1 MGKLPPRDFALLSL
15 KQWGLR
21 EQEHSCS
28 LSSSGALSSGIMVL
42 ALSQAVGPRRRASA
56 PRRRKKILAAMLWCL
71 LNGYDDDDDAYLFQN
86 AYQSYQEEENAS
98 LLRVVSLVELYERAR
113 RDKRW
118 YQLSDLPTRRG
129 CLWARIQSGGRPEAY
144 ANFLGLDINAFELLL
159 TRYEEAYGS
168 QFPRTSARG
177 RKRTFSAVWVQ

>member
-1 MGKLPPRDFALLSL
+1 MRFEPPTLKKYPCFILPNRQTPAPGFVLAL
-15 KQWGLR
+15 
-21 EQEHSCS
+21 
-28 LSSSGALSSGIMVL
+28 MVL

-113 RDKRW
+113 RDKRTIKIAV
-118 YQLSDLPTRRG
+118 QLALNLGPIALQKCPRPVLPNPSLPRG
-129 CLWARIQSGGRPEAY
+129 AWPC
-144 ANFLGLDINAFELLL
+144 
-159 TRYEEAYGS
+159 
-168 QFPRTSARG
+168 
-177 RKRTFSAVWVQ
+177 